1 MQNSTLG
8 SKALEASIRRAKAA
22 IAATGAVYPQGAVDG
37 VNDMIALGK
46 RVLAGEYQRPF
57 SHSRHYLPQIDN
69 AAFVNRFNTMITG
82 WQVPYDMERT
92 YGMADAAAW
101 IGTQNL
107 AAMTPAVLRAKAHEL
122 TDRAHQVLKDA
133 VPGRELGNIAPAACE
148 ELQSALAAVEALNS
162 EVADAQADVKKAD
175 TVDISALAGASARL
189 ANAIRDALASTVLVF
204 DIDPKANLFLNG
216 ADSDSLAAR
225 INADPFL
232 ADQYQQIKAVA
243 DQWTADDVAF
253 AADQL
258 QRDQLDYAALNARF
272 PMWSSSE
279 TTFNFVTPA
288 DAVAAR
294 VELKLDAAANAGSDM
309 ERLELWVDDL
319 RVFAGT
325 GGDWPI
331 VNAGFDDPGQSDAD
345 GAVSAGAAADA
356 TAAAD
361 NAPAGWHD
369 ASVGGAC
376 ARRDAN
382 QHNGAAGASL
392 HLACPAGSAQ
402 ANNNG
407 KDIDGAQAPVAKA
420 VSLNPIAI
428 EPNQGTTATFMLKID
443 GVMPVGL
450 DFTIHF
456 LNASGEECGVF
467 ERTINRSSYLRRG
480 PGMALSCQADAIV
493 AFVEHNQAY
502 AEKAKREIFLE
513 LDEFCQGAEHWM
525 VNNCRPY
532 GADAYGAVQ
541 AGRIMCSVAAAYSLI
556 CDNERFPGLFSSDET
571 RRLLNLCDYMLL
583 YVTDSRDRTALTGD
597 EVQLGATNW
606 QTDMMAGAAV
616 LSLVLLQAGVLP
628 SEERKLKARRT
639 VQDSAWFLS
648 SQLNDHVNPDGSF
661 PESLRYHMA
670 ALSRYTF
677 VARVLGHCTGA
688 DWYKTTR
695 LRDMFQYYADMVTP
709 DYPFSN
715 TKIPSQP
722 GEAEPLSAASYE
734 AGCGV
739 PSTPTFG
746 DHQVGNGSEFAQLGL
761 CAGDVARV
769 DGTLS
774 RQMLATWKRAGKPV
788 APFWTESVAFEH
800 LLLDATAADT
810 IDTTGAGDW
819 GPLTSNLDYPDSGIC
834 LFRKGFDQPHEQMLA
849 VMASPKPIGHGH
861 FDEGSFILYKDRV
874 LTVADPGII
883 GYFDSSKDWL
893 VSSSAHATMQF
904 ASRTGAR
911 ARGEV
916 RADRL
921 DLSNYSIER
930 GWVDTPRT
938 ARVLNTSFGG
948 DVERIDIEIDNAQD
962 VETGHMPVAKHRRT
976 VLWFPEPELML
987 VHDSMSDFDGTIRF
1001 NLPIAARVLPQL
1013 PQLPS
1018 QSGKSGA
1025 PVDVRHVCNY
1035 GLSLQ
1040 TTFLTPLTAI
1050 STEWGLSSPVAPK
1063 VDGKDQLEFLRAETD
1078 AANGFT
1084 VLINAMRAGEPEANA
1099 TIGADGAVYLT
1110 KGAWHGVATF

>member
-1 MQNSTLG
+1 MSKSVLG

-22 IAATGAVYPQGAVDG
+22 IEATGAVYPQGAVDG
-37 VNDMIALGK
+37 VNDMIALGE

-101 IGTQNL
+101 IGTQNF
-107 AAMTPAVLRAKAHEL
+107 AAMTPAVLRAKAYEL
-122 TDRAHQVLKDA
+122 AGRAHQVLKDA
-133 VPGRELGNIAPAACE
+133 VSGQALGNIAPTACD
-148 ELQSALAAVEALNS
+148 ELRSALAAVESLN
-162 EVADAQADVKKAD
+162 VAAANAQADAEHD
-175 TVDISALAGASARL
+175 NMVDVSALASASARL
-189 ANAIRDALASTVLVF
+189 ADAIRDALASTVLVF
-204 DIDPKANLFLNG
+204 DIDPKANLFLSG

-225 INADPFL
+225 IDADPFL
-232 ADQYQQIKAVA
+232 ADQYRQIKAVA
-243 DQWTADDVAF
+243 DQWNADDVAF

-309 ERLELWVDDL
+309 EGLELWVDDL

-331 VNAGFDDPGQSDAD
+331 VNAGFDEAGQQ
-345 GAVSAGAAADA
+345 GANGAEDD
-356 TAAAD
+356 T
-361 NAPAGWHD
+361 PAGWRD
-369 ASVGGAC
+369 ASVGGAS
-376 ARRDAN
+376 AQRDVN
-382 QHNGAAGASL
+382 QHSGAAGASL
-392 HLACPAGSAQ
+392 HLTCPAGSAQ
-402 ANNNG
+402 ANGSSVDN
-407 KDIDGAQAPVAKA
+407 AQAPVAKA

-456 LNASGEECGVF
+456 LNADGKECGVF

-493 AFVEHNQAY
+493 AFVEHSQTY

-556 CDNERFPGLFSSDET
+556 CDDERFPGLFSHDET
-571 RRLLNLCDYMLL
+571 SRLLDLCDYMLL

-628 SEERKLKARRT
+628 NEERKLKARRT
-639 VQDSAWFLS
+639 VQDSAWFLA

-695 LRDMFQYYADMVTP
+695 LRDMFQYYADMITP

-810 IDTTGAGDW
+810 VDVTGAGDW
-819 GPLTSNLDYPDSGIC
+819 GPLTSNFDYPDSGIC
-834 LFRKGFDQPHEQMLA
+834 LFRKGFGQPHEQMLA
-849 VMASPKPIGHGH
+849 VMASPRPIGHGH

-938 ARVLNTSFGG
+938 ARVLGTSFGE
-948 DVERIDIEIDNAQD
+948 DTERIDIEIDNAQD
-962 VETGHMPVAKHRRT
+962 IETGHTPVATHRRT

-987 VHDSMSDFDGTIRF
+987 VHDSVSDFDGTIRF
-1001 NLPIAARVLPQL
+1001 NLPIAARALPQL
-1013 PQLPS
+1013 PQMPS
-1018 QSGKSGA
+1018 QADGKSSA
-1025 PVDVRHVCNY
+1025 PVDVRHACNY

-1084 VLINAMRAGEPEANA
+1084 VLINAMRDGEPEASA
-1099 TIGADGAVYLT
+1099 TIGADGAVHVT